1 MRHRQRGVTL
11 LELLIAV
18 SLMSLLSI
26 GILYSMRV
34 GLNAM
39 EKTNDRFVKNRR
51 VLGVEKALAAQ
62 VAGLMPVTVECLAP
76 NGGPGVPGA
85 KAVMFQGDPL
95 SMRFVSSYSLQEG
108 ARGYPKLLEFTVI
121 AGENGKG
128 VRLIVNELPYVTNLS
143 LRGACIGTQM
153 DPLTGQ
159 AGPQFVPIEARPD
172 SFVLADKL
180 AAVRFIYR
188 EELKAPLFQRWTP
201 RWVANKLP
209 SAIRIE
215 MEPLDPSPANL
226 QVASTTIPIRITA
239 NPMFLYAD

>member
-1 MRHRQRGVTL
+1 MRRNQRGVTL

-18 SLMSLLSI
+18 SLMSLLSL

-34 GLNAM
+34 GVNAM
-39 EKTNDRFVKNRR
+39 EKTNDRFRKNRR

-62 VAGLMPVTVECLAP
+62 IAGLMPVTIECL
-76 NGGPGVPGA
+76 GGGGGQGG
-85 KAVMFQGDPL
+85 KAVMFHGDPQ

-121 AGENGKG
+121 GGEGGVG
-128 VRLIVNELPYVTNLS
+128 VRLIVNEIPYTGPFS
-143 LRGACIGTQM
+143 LRGACIGTQP
-153 DPLTGQ
+153 DPVTGQ
-159 AGPQFVPIEARPD
+159 SAPLFLPIAPRPD

-180 AAVRFIYR
+180 AGVRFVYR
-188 EELKAPLFQRWTP
+188 EERPPPLLERWMP

-215 MEPLDPSPANL
+215 MIPLEANVASL
-226 QVASTTIPIRITA
+226 QVITTTIPVRITA
-239 NPMFLYAD
+239 NPMLSYAD

>member
-1 MRHRQRGVTL
+1 MRRHQRGVTL

-18 SLMSLLSI
+18 SLMSFLSL
-26 GILYSMRV
+26 GVLYSMRV

-39 EKTNDRFVKNRR
+39 EKTNDRFLMNRR

-62 VAGLMPVTVECLAP
+62 ISGLMPVTVECLGPTGAP
-76 NGGPGVPGA
+76 GG

-143 LRGACIGTQM
+143 LRGACVGTRL

-159 AGPQFVPIEARPD
+159 SGPQFIPIEARPD
-172 SFVLADKL
+172 SFVIADKL
-180 AAVRFIYR
+180 SAVRFLYR
-188 EELKAPLFQRWTP
+188 EQLNPPLFERWTP
-201 RWVANKLP
+201 NWVANKLP
-209 SAIRIE
+209 SAVRIE
-215 MEPLDPSPANL
+215 MVPLDPSPAGL
-226 QVASTTIPIRITA
+226 HVATTTIPIRITA